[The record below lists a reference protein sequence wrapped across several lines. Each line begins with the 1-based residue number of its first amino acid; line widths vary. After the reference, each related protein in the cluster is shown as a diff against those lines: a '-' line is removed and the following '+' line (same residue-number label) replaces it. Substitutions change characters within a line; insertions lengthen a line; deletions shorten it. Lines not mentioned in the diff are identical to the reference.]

1 MVLIE
6 SSGEL
11 SNCWWNFDSVE
22 EDSFLSLENDVFG
35 PLHKSGEVA
44 SWQYAVSDSEV
55 ARSLFEERIALLFDF
70 LASFL
75 DFLAFSLSDDIRT
88 ILDCK
93 YYIKINIFN

>member
-11 SNCWWNFDSVE
+11 SNCWGNFDSVE

-35 PLHKSGEVA
+35 PLHESSEVA
-44 SWQYAVSDSEV
+44 SWQYAVTDSEV
-55 ARSLFEERIALLFDF
+55 ARTLFEERVCLLFDF
-70 LASFL
+70 LGSFL
-75 DFLAFSLSDDIRT
+75 DFLAFSLSDEICT

-93 YYIKINIFN
+93 ILY